1 MHIMRMFVQQ
11 TPCLWFFITCQLLE
25 SMLLK
30 MNHRSGWHIC
40 IHRWNFC
47 AYCQFSWPV
56 IGQFSLNLAPDWSK
70 LTNGSPPIT
79 EIATNMNRNR
89 FDILRLLAS
98 FEWIAAVSS
107 PVVNNIYWIIVQC
120 SMLSLVKHKRYFWG
134 DLILNWKNP

>member
-1 MHIMRMFVQQ
+1 MAHLHSSLEFLR
-11 TPCLWFFITCQLLE
+11 LL
-25 SMLLK
+25 SV
-30 MNHRSGWHIC
+30 
-40 IHRWNFC
+40 
-47 AYCQFSWPV
+47 SWPV

-134 DLILNWKNP
+134 DLILN